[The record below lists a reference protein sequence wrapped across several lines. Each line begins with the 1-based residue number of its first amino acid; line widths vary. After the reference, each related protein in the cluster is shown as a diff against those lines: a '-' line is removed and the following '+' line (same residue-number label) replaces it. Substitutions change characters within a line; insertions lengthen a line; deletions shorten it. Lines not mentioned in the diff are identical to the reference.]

1 MTAAGDL
8 TVRVWVTDVW
18 DNVALDVTS
27 DWTVARLKEA
37 ALAAATG
44 REVDPSDY
52 AVKFRGAPVLDER
65 VTLAQLGASNQ
76 VAMVVLPERR
86 QPVR

>member
-1 MTAAGDL
+1 MTVATEL
-8 TVRVWVTDVW
+8 TVRVWVTEVW
-18 DNVALDVTS
+18 DSVALSVTA

-44 REVDPSDY
+44 RDTGLTAY
-52 AVKFRGAPVLDER
+52 RVKFRGALVLDEGE
-65 VTLAQLGASNQ
+65 TLAALGTPDRA
-76 VAMVVLPERR
+76 AFVVLPSHR